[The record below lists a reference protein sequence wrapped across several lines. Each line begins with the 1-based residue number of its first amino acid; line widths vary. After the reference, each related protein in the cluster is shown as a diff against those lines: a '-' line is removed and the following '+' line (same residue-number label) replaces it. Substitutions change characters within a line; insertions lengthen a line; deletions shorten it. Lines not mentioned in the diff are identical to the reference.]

1 MKISSHTTRSA
12 ADCGPRLLSFV
23 HPTAPE
29 PETATA
35 GPRVS
40 GGVAKSRNAADCG
53 SRHLSLA
60 HPPAWEP
67 ETASA
72 GPRVSGGVSAEAI
85 MLTVAAITPGKWRL
99 MLRH

>member
-40 GGVAKSRNAADCG
+40 GGVSAK
-53 SRHLSLA
+53 
-60 HPPAWEP
+60 
-67 ETASA
+67 
-72 GPRVSGGVSAEAI
+72 AI
-85 MLTVAAITPGKWRL
+85 MLTVAAITPVNGA
-99 MLRH
+99 

>member
-1 MKISSHTTRSA
+1 MYKEDCSEQSFLLMDAVISNMRFGFFFANAFKSNMKISSHTTRSS

-53 SRHLSLA
+53 SRHLS
-60 HPPAWEP
+60 
-67 ETASA
+67 
-72 GPRVSGGVSAEAI
+72 
-85 MLTVAAITPGKWRL
+85 
-99 MLRH
+99 